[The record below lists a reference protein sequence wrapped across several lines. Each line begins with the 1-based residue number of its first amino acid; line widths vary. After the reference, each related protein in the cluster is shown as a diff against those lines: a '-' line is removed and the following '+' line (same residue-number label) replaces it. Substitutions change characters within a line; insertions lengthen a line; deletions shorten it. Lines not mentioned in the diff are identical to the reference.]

1 MPHKFLPEWWVLSEA
16 EKVSRLGITTH
27 NPVTFIPLSYGPRV
41 CVGKNLALMEM
52 HFVVLQLVQHYEFH
66 VALGYNI
73 KEWEDTLQDCFV
85 LQKGLLMVNVVP

>member
-1 MPHKFLPEWWVLSEA
+1 M
-16 EKVSRLGITTH
+16 
-27 NPVTFIPLSYGPRV
+27 
-41 CVGKNLALMEM
+41 GKNLALMEM